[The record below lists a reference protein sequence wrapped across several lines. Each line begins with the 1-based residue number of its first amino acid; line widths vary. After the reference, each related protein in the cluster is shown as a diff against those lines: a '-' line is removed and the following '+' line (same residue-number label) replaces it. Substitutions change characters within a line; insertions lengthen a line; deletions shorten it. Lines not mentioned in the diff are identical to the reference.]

1 MKNFIK
7 ICVGFDKRESVAYHT
22 FCQSV
27 IETSSLPV
35 IFQPLALMV
44 LILLSVPLSIGSTR
58 SSTLIVKLLLGAFFG
73 FAFFIINQI
82 FGPIAL
88 ILHLP
93 TILGAAGPTVIALI
107 LLIYLFIKSK
117 ET

>member
-1 MKNFIK
+1 MARDFPTISTNGINT
-7 ICVGFDKRESVAYHT
+7 T
-22 FCQSV
+22 FC
-27 IETSSLPV
+27 T
-35 IFQPLALMV
+35 
-44 LILLSVPLSIGSTR
+44 LSIGSTR
-58 SSTLIVKLLLGAFFG
+58 SSTLILKLLLGAFFG

>member
-1 MKNFIK
+1 PI
-7 ICVGFDKRESVAYHT
+7 
-22 FCQSV
+22 
-27 IETSSLPV
+27 P
-35 IFQPLALMV
+35 
-44 LILLSVPLSIGSTR
+44 
-58 SSTLIVKLLLGAFFG
+58 KLLLGALGG
-73 FAFFIINQI
+73 FAFFIINQR

-93 TILGAAGPTVIALI
+93 PILGAAGPTVRALI